1 MLYYLIVSKFG
12 NLTLCNK
19 FYKAVS
25 SCFIFLI
32 CTFAIKVE
40 KRKYALICVSSFN
53 SANSAWKYNIKAMLT
68 IAIIILIMI
77 IIIII
82 IIIAIM
88 ITVIDYFHMSALINL
103 QNAIFQFINE
113 TKLSEKK

>member
-1 MLYYLIVSKFG
+1 M
-12 NLTLCNK
+12 
-19 FYKAVS
+19 S
-25 SCFIFLI
+25 SI
-32 CTFAIKVE
+32 
-40 KRKYALICVSSFN
+40 N
-53 SANSAWKYNIKAMLT
+53 SVNSAWMYNIKAMLT

-82 IIIAIM
+82 IIAIM
-88 ITVIDYFHMSALINL
+88 ITVIDYFHMSALIDL

>member
-1 MLYYLIVSKFG
+1 
-12 NLTLCNK
+12 
-19 FYKAVS
+19 
-25 SCFIFLI
+25 
-32 CTFAIKVE
+32 
-40 KRKYALICVSSFN
+40 
-53 SANSAWKYNIKAMLT
+53 MLT